1 MKTKTNNIVVLS
13 VVSFMLMLIA
23 CNEKVSKNV
32 EDGYD
37 PQMLTFD
44 STSIDYVNVDT
55 EPDSLYALAKEGNID
70 ACGKL
75 ARRYLASEAT
85 QENHCRAYY
94 WANKATDKDKTYVMD
109 ILEKYGFLVN
119 GEPTSTCENLEY

>member
-1 MKTKTNNIVVLS
+1 M
-13 VVSFMLMLIA
+13 A
-23 CNEKVSKNV
+23 CNGKVSKNV
-32 EDGYD
+32 EDGND
-37 PQMLTFD
+37 SQESTID
-44 STSIDYVNVDT
+44 STITDSVNMGA
-55 EPDSLYALAKEGNID
+55 EPDSLYSLAKGGNVD

-75 ARRYLASEAT
+75 ARLYLANEAT